1 MSVADAI
8 QEIDYDGVYVGD
20 QDNDK
25 VSRNYETLDDR
36 VVEDEAI
43 GMVIQEVE
51 ITADGSSGIN
61 FTVLK
66 SMKLMDIVLRSKATS
81 GSGTMTLRRV
91 TTAISDAIVCA
102 VDLTIGRAGT
112 LSDLGVDLVAGETLN
127 IITAGAN
134 DRGVVRLIGY
144 RT

>member
-1 MSVADAI
+1 
-8 QEIDYDGVYVGD
+8 
-20 QDNDK
+20 
-25 VSRNYETLDDR
+25 
-36 VVEDEAI
+36 
-43 GMVIQEVE
+43 
-51 ITADGSSGIN
+51 
-61 FTVLK
+61 
-66 SMKLMDIVLRSKATS
+66 MKLIDILLRSKATS

-112 LSDLGVDLVAGETLN
+112 ISDFGEDLVAGETLN

-134 DRGVVRLIGY
+134 DRGDVRLIGY